1 MNKMFSDNA
10 WQDFLL
16 WMREDR
22 KTAKKIAS
30 LLADIERNGNEG
42 LGKPESLKG
51 NLSGY
56 WSRRISEKDRL
67 IYRFDETTKFGFLVS
82 IKPTPFQIEYWVV
95 CFTFGPSFAPSPSFP
110 SSARRGFLILSFLFF

>member
-1 MNKMFSDNA
+1 MFSDNA
-10 WQDFLL
+10 WQDFLI

-56 WSRRISEKDRL
+56 WSRRITEKDRL
-67 IYRFDETTKFGFLVS
+67 IYRFDETTIYIAACKGHYGD
-82 IKPTPFQIEYWVV
+82 K
-95 CFTFGPSFAPSPSFP
+95 
-110 SSARRGFLILSFLFF
+110 

>member
-30 LLADIERNGNEG
+30 LLVDIERNGNEG

-67 IYRFDETTKFGFLVS
+67 IYRFDETTIYIAACKGHYGD
-82 IKPTPFQIEYWVV
+82 K
-95 CFTFGPSFAPSPSFP
+95 
-110 SSARRGFLILSFLFF
+110 